1 MTLVRMTSRLLGRG
15 VAGLAALLVGVALF
29 ESLQAPVVESF
40 GGARGIST
48 LIESLPP
55 AFQALAR
62 AQPGFSTFSGLAGSL
77 SAGFTHP
84 LYLVLT
90 LAAVVGFAARSLA
103 GEMERGTILLSLAR
117 PVSRPA
123 AYAARVAGVV
133 LTGILLSLAGAA
145 GLVGGLLVARPEG
158 EFEYRNLVPLA
169 VSTWLV
175 FWAVGGL
182 ALAASAAAST
192 SGRVVGWAIGFVVI
206 SYFVDYF
213 AAVWTLLRPF
223 EFLSIFAY
231 YDPARALT
239 TGDVPVASLLVLGLV
254 GLAGVM
260 TGLVVFDRRD
270 LPT

>member
-90 LAAVVGFAARSLA
+90 LA
-103 GEMERGTILLSLAR
+103 
-117 PVSRPA
+117 
-123 AYAARVAGVV
+123 
-133 LTGILLSLAGAA
+133 
-145 GLVGGLLVARPEG
+145 
-158 EFEYRNLVPLA
+158 
-169 VSTWLV
+169 
-175 FWAVGGL
+175 
-182 ALAASAAAST
+182 
-192 SGRVVGWAIGFVVI
+192 
-206 SYFVDYF
+206 
-213 AAVWTLLRPF
+213 
-223 EFLSIFAY
+223 
-231 YDPARALT
+231 
-239 TGDVPVASLLVLGLV
+239 
-254 GLAGVM
+254 
-260 TGLVVFDRRD
+260 
-270 LPT
+270 